1 VAYTLLAIGGW
12 NDEADMSAQLSNSKS
27 SPSTPA
33 SGTGA
38 ALPDARLVG
47 RLVHAEGEWLAAD
60 IGGTHARFDRWADG
74 RLERGARRTYRN
86 DQFADITALIQRYR
100 EDIGSQSSQAML
112 AVASPI
118 GRRETLR
125 MINRDWSLDAV
136 TVRAGAGLTRLCL
149 VNDLV
154 AAAAGIRVLDVGEA
168 EVSPGDVD
176 EAAPK
181 LVIGVG
187 TGLGAA
193 VILASDNGIR
203 VLASEAGH
211 MTAAVRANAIG
222 VCDRASRLY
231 GRASWERLLSGP
243 GLSLFEASERGD
255 DKTAAPEDI
264 VARALAGEASATEA
278 VRAFVRTL
286 GEFAGDLSLAV
297 CAFGGVYFVGGV
309 VQGLGRLL
317 DFDELRPGFESKGRF
332 AAYLRNVPLYRVM
345 TDDLAARGIA
355 GLLAGAVEAPVLEA

>member
-1 VAYTLLAIGGW
+1 
-12 NDEADMSAQLSNSKS
+12 MSARLSTSMGS
-27 SPSTPA
+27 RSAPTSA
-33 SGTGA
+33 SNGA
-38 ALPDARLVG
+38 PFARLVD
-47 RLVHAEGEWLAAD
+47 RLAHAKGEWLVAD

-74 RLERGARRTYRN
+74 RLEREARRTYEN
-86 DQFADITALIQRYR
+86 DQFADIAALIQRYR
-100 EDIGSQSSQAML
+100 ADIGSHSSQAML

-118 GRRETLR
+118 RRREALR
-125 MINRDWSLDAV
+125 MTNRDWSLDAV
-136 TVRAGAGLTRLCL
+136 AVSAAAGLTRLFF

-154 AAAAGIRVLDVGEA
+154 AAASGIQALDAGEV
-168 EVSPGDVD
+168 EVSPGEFD

-211 MTAAVRANAIG
+211 MTAALHADAIG
-222 VCDRASRLY
+222 VCDRAARLY

-255 DKTAAPEDI
+255 DQTAAPED
-264 VARALAGEASATEA
+264 VAARALAGEASATEA
-278 VRAFVRTL
+278 VRAFVRAL
-286 GEFAGDLSLAV
+286 GEFAGDLCLAV
-297 CAFGGVYFVGGV
+297 CGFGGVYFVGGV

-317 DFDELRPGFESKGRF
+317 DLGELRRSFERKGRF
-332 AAYLRNVPLYRVM
+332 AAHLRDVPLYRVM

-355 GLLAGAVEAPVLEA
+355 RLLAGAVEAPLLVA

>member
-1 VAYTLLAIGGW
+1 
-12 NDEADMSAQLSNSKS
+12 MSAQLSTSKS

-33 SGTGA
+33 SGTSA
-38 ALPDARLVG
+38 AVPFARLVG
-47 RLVHAEGEWLAAD
+47 RLAHAEGEWLVAD

-74 RLERGARRTYRN
+74 SLERGARRTYQN
-86 DQFADITALIQRYR
+86 DQFADVTALIQRYR

-118 GRRETLR
+118 SRRETLR
-125 MINRDWSLDAV
+125 MPNRDWSLDAI

-154 AAAAGIRVLDVGEA
+154 AAAAGIQALDLDEV
-168 EVSPGDVD
+168 EVSPGGVD

-193 VILASDNGIR
+193 VILASDNGTR

-211 MTAAVRANAIG
+211 MTAALHADAIG

-255 DKTAAPEDI
+255 DKTAVPQDI

-286 GEFAGDLSLAV
+286 GEFSGDLCLAV

-317 DFDELRPGFESKGRF
+317 DLDELRPGLESKGRF
-332 AAYLRNVPLYRVM
+332 AAYLRDVPLYRVR
-345 TDDLAARGIA
+345 TDDLAARGLA

>member
-1 VAYTLLAIGGW
+1 MPL
-12 NDEADMSAQLSNSKS
+12 
-27 SPSTPA
+27 
-33 SGTGA
+33 
-38 ALPDARLVG
+38 ARLVG
-47 RLVHAEGEWLAAD
+47 RLAHVEGEWLVAD

-74 RLERGARRTYRN
+74 NLERGARRTYEN

-100 EDIGSQSSQAML
+100 SDIGSRSSQAML

-118 GRRETLR
+118 SRRETLR
-125 MINRDWSLDAV
+125 MPNRDWSLDAFAI
-136 TVRAGAGLTRLCL
+136 RAAAGLTRLCF

-154 AAAAGIRVLDVGEA
+154 AAASGIQALDAGEV

-193 VILASDNGIR
+193 IVLTGPNGVR

-211 MTAAVRANAIG
+211 MTAAVSEDAIAVHG
-222 VCDRASRLY
+222 LAARLY
-231 GRASWERLLSGP
+231 GRASWERLLSGS
-243 GLSLFEASERGD
+243 GISLFEAAVRGD
-255 DKTAAPEDI
+255 DRIASAEDI
-264 VARALAGEASATEA
+264 AARALAGEPTAKEA

-286 GEFAGDLSLAV
+286 GEFAGDLCLAA

-309 VQGLGRLL
+309 VQGLGSLL
-317 DFDELRPGFESKGRF
+317 DPDKLRPGFESKGRF
-332 AAYLRNVPLYRVM
+332 AMHLRDVPLYRVM
-345 TDDLAARGIA
+345 TDDLAARGLA
-355 GLLAGAVEAPVLEA
+355 GLLAGAVEAPLLEA

>member
-1 VAYTLLAIGGW
+1 LAH
-12 NDEADMSAQLSNSKS
+12 
-27 SPSTPA
+27 P
-33 SGTGA
+33 
-38 ALPDARLVG
+38 
-47 RLVHAEGEWLAAD
+47 EGEWLVAD

-74 RLERGARRTYRN
+74 MLERGARRTYQN
-86 DQFADITALIQRYR
+86 DQFADVAALIQRYR
-100 EDIGSQSSQAML
+100 VDIGSRSSQAML

-118 GRRETLR
+118 SRGETLR

-136 TVRAGAGLTRLCL
+136 TVRAGAGLTRLCF

-154 AAAAGIRVLDVGEA
+154 AAASGVQALDASEV
-168 EVSPGDVD
+168 EVSLGDVD

-193 VILASDNGIR
+193 IVLTGPNGIR

-211 MTAAVRANAIG
+211 MTAAAHEDAIG
-222 VCDRASRLY
+222 VRDRAARLH
-231 GRASWERLLSGP
+231 GRASWERLLSGS
-243 GLSLFEASERGD
+243 GLSLFDLAVRGGD
-255 DKTAAPEDI
+255 RIAAPED
-264 VARALAGEASATEA
+264 VAARALAGEPAATEA

-286 GEFAGDLSLAV
+286 GEFAGDLCLAA

-309 VQGLGRLL
+309 LMGLGRLL
-317 DFDELRPGFESKGRF
+317 DLGELRPGFENKGRF
-332 AAYLRNVPLYRVM
+332 AVHLRHVPLYRVM

-355 GLLAGAVEAPVLEA
+355 RLLAGAVEAPLLEA